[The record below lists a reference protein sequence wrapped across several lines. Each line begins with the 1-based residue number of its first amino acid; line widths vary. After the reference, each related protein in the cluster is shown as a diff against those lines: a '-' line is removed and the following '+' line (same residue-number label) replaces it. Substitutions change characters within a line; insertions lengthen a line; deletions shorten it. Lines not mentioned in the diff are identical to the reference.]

1 MNYHPWPDSHIRDK
15 VKVVITIDLSNY
27 ATKNELEHA
36 IGINTCDL
44 AAKKDFIASRTEI
57 DKFGITQLTNVST
70 SWNNLKTKIVGS
82 DVGKLFL

>member
-1 MNYHPWPDSHIRDK
+1 MSHYPKPDSYTRDK
-15 VKVVITIDLSNY
+15 FKGKLHLSNY

-36 IGINTCDL
+36 IGINTWDL

>member
-1 MNYHPWPDSHIRDK
+1 MSHYPKPDSYIRDK
-15 VKVVITIDLSNY
+15 LKGILYMSNY

-36 IGINTCDL
+36 IGIHTCDL
-44 AAKKDFIASRTEI
+44 TAKKDFIASRTEI
-57 DKFGITQLTNVST
+57 DKLGITQLTNVST